1 MHKAKK
7 IIAHGKHVLKGI
19 VYLGCSIQIILGVI
33 WMCSN
38 FAHAQHFAPSRL
50 GIYQWLLEC
59 FNRIPQWIYL
69 LQLLIAFLS
78 RYLFVRRL
86 VMRKRWHSVFVA
98 CALMTF
104 PFTMQ
109 CHLSLQPYSL
119 LSSAFYLVL
128 YFSSTVL
135 GQGKELL
142 RRLLLLFI
150 SLILFMVFAS
160 GVEKSR
166 TTSVSGHGW
175 AAHLASRMAWPTL
188 WIDMEPWSEELR
200 EIAPPGLVWEAAF
213 SPDNM
218 GALIDRIELK
228 VGKEKARE
236 YYLEMAGTAWSR
248 RYPSIIRQ
256 LTWDAL
262 GYTVSPLIVPIQLR
276 GEAYDS
282 YSGTNYGVMMEH
294 TPRLT
299 QFYVTYGCWWFACV
313 FVIVATSGVMRL
325 VESIRSKRLF
335 HTTES
340 KRVILPLSICVVY
353 LFLLVMRGSG
363 MMDYRLSAGINE
375 LWLLLAIRKVKQN

>member
-1 MHKAKK
+1 
-7 IIAHGKHVLKGI
+7 
-19 VYLGCSIQIILGVI
+19 
-33 WMCSN
+33 
-38 FAHAQHFAPSRL
+38 
-50 GIYQWLLEC
+50 
-59 FNRIPQWIYL
+59 
-69 LQLLIAFLS
+69 
-78 RYLFVRRL
+78 
-86 VMRKRWHSVFVA
+86 
-98 CALMTF
+98 
-104 PFTMQ
+104 
-109 CHLSLQPYSL
+109 
-119 LSSAFYLVL
+119 
-128 YFSSTVL
+128 
-135 GQGKELL
+135 
-142 RRLLLLFI
+142 
-150 SLILFMVFAS
+150 
-160 GVEKSR
+160 
-166 TTSVSGHGW
+166 
-175 AAHLASRMAWPTL
+175 
-188 WIDMEPWSEELR
+188 
-200 EIAPPGLVWEAAF
+200 
-213 SPDNM
+213 M

-313 FVIVATSGVMRL
+313 FVIVATSGVMQL

-335 HTTES
+335 HTMES
-340 KRVILPLSICVVY
+340 KQVILPLSICIVC